1 MSQNRG
7 YRRDGRQSYQMNSS
21 AHYGG
26 RSGQQ
31 MNVNPWEG
39 GLVPG
44 GRSGVGGLLPTPPQS
59 SNLLSQLS
67 SPEAQLALASNLL
80 STLLRPQQP
89 SPEVP
94 SLLSLGSLGHLGN
107 APGGS
112 GYRQHSGYGPGRYQ
126 DPGPNRRKRM
136 ESRRQEPY
144 NKGRRPAPARGGPER
159 KPGGSQGLRSP
170 SIGKSRSGSGTKPGV
185 KADRKDDDKE
195 PKKDKDLEDDKSSG
209 AEKKT
214 DEEDVKRDEGED
226 GEKKR
231 DWKDEKKSEE
241 LSGADK
247 DENEDDKEEDEK
259 DKGVEKVPA
268 SRYSGI
274 PPSLF
279 YCHVC
284 KKHMWDEN
292 SFQNHLKGRTHQLMM
307 DKLEESYKIRV
318 ELMRHEQKVAEQQRE
333 IEMERMKRQG
343 KKVNMNIREY
353 CTMCDLHFFGNLI
366 VHRKN
371 DRHQQLKN
379 FLHPRCLP
387 CGKEFPTRVE
397 WDHHKLTP
405 LHLKKTAEARKNR
418 KSGSDDEFGIEE
430 LISGGGGFGDDF
442 SKREIKVRTRE
453 EEEDEIKEADKVNE
467 TVLGK
472 EKSGGPEKDE
482 GVNKDAEGKDEG
494 EATVIGNLRLR
505 VPKYNPEVAVGLSL
519 LKKMTGQ
526 TCRACHRFFINVEDA
541 KTHCRTLMH
550 YNNFVELI
558 KEKAKAAEA
567 KERREAKAEAK
578 KREGSLESTEKA
590 AKRTEDMNTVD
601 DEGNWKRRKV
611 ANAEEDE
618 DADADALVSTPTDGG
633 KVSETAA
640 TTNPVVKEDISEAVP
655 TNGSQKYDPLEA
667 DAEESNPED
676 ENKGTQSQTP
686 VKEEEEEEEDKVK
699 NKKEN
704 SIVGDDNLWAE
715 VDRDLGSILD
725 TVDGEAETESLND
738 MTEDE
743 LLNIKQ
749 ESDSPAKVSRNS
761 TRNKATRGSLTPKTR
776 GRKKK

>member
-1 MSQNRG
+1 MKMSQNRG

-44 GRSGVGGLLPTPPQS
+44 GRSGIAGLLPTPPQT

-80 STLLRPQQP
+80 STLLRPQQQP
-89 SPEVP
+89 PQVP
-94 SLLSLGSLGHLGN
+94 SLLSLGAVDHMGN
-107 APGGS
+107 SAGS
-112 GYRQHSGYGPGRYQ
+112 GYRQQSGYGPGRYQ

-136 ESRRQEPY
+136 DSRRQEPY
-144 NKGRRPAPARGGPER
+144 SKPTQGRRPAPARGGPER

-170 SIGKSRSGSGTKPGV
+170 SVGKSRSGSGTKPGG
-185 KADRKDDDKE
+185 KADRKDDDNE
-195 PKKDKDLEDDKSSG
+195 PKKDKDQEDDISSG

-214 DEEDVKRDEGED
+214 DEEDVKRDESED

-241 LSGADK
+241 LL
-247 DENEDDKEEDEK
+247 DDNQDEK
-259 DKGVEKVPA
+259 DEEKGSGGKDKDVTEKVPT

-284 KKHMWDEN
+284 KKHMWDDI
-292 SFQNHLKGRTHQLMM
+292 SFHNHLKGRTHQLMM

-343 KKVNMNIREY
+343 KKVNMSIREY

-405 LHLKKTAEARKNR
+405 LHLRKTAEVRKSR
-418 KSGSDDEFGIEE
+418 KSGSDDDFGIEE
-430 LISGGGGFGDDF
+430 LISGEGSGFGDDF
-442 SKREIKVRTRE
+442 SKRDIKVRTQE
-453 EEEDEIKEADKVNE
+453 EEEEEIKEGDKRNE
-467 TVLGK
+467 TDKGSDK
-472 EKSGGPEKDE
+472 NDGAEKNEGAEKDA
-482 GVNKDAEGKDEG
+482 DGKDEG
-494 EATVIGNLRLR
+494 ESTIIGNLRFR
-505 VPKYNPEVAVGLSL
+505 VPKYNPDVAVGLSL

-526 TCRACHRFFINVEDA
+526 ICRTCHRFFVNVEDA
-541 KTHCRTLMH
+541 KTHCRTLLH
-550 YNNFVELI
+550 YNNFVALV
-558 KEKAKAAEA
+558 KEKAKVAEA
-567 KERREAKAEAK
+567 KEKREAKAEAK
-578 KREGSLESTEKA
+578 KREGSLEKTEKA
-590 AKRTEDMNTVD
+590 AKRTEDTTTVD

-611 ANAEEDE
+611 ANAEDDDE
-618 DADADALVSTPTDGG
+618 DADVPTVTDDDR
-633 KVSETAA
+633 VSEATA
-640 TTNPVVKEDISEAVP
+640 TNPIKEEISEKIP

-667 DAEESNPED
+667 DAEESNPGD
-676 ENKGTQSQTP
+676 ESKDAESETP
-686 VKEEEEEEEDKVK
+686 VKEEEEEKVK
-699 NKKEN
+699 IKKDDAAADAE
-704 SIVGDDNLWAE
+704 DNLWAE
-715 VDRDLGSILD
+715 VDRDIGSLLD
-725 TVDGEAETESLND
+725 AVDGEGETESLNE
-738 MTEDE
+738 MMEDD
-743 LLNIKQ
+743 LLAVKQ
-749 ESDSPAKVSRNS
+749 ESDSPAKGSRNS
-761 TRNKATRGSLTPKTR
+761 TRNKGTRGSLAARAR

>member
-1 MSQNRG
+1 
-7 YRRDGRQSYQMNSS
+7 MNSNP
-21 AHYGG
+21 HYGG

-39 GLVPG
+39 GMVPG
-44 GRSGVGGLLPTPPQS
+44 GRSGVAGLLPTPPQA

-80 STLLRPQQP
+80 STLLRPQQQTP
-89 SPEVP
+89 QVP
-94 SLLSLGSLGHLGN
+94 SLLSLGSVGQMGN
-107 APGGS
+107 AGG
-112 GYRQHSGYGPGRYQ
+112 GYRQNSGYGPNAGRYQ

-136 ESRRQEPY
+136 DSRRQEPY
-144 NKGRRPAPARGGPER
+144 NKPMQGRRTAPARGGPER
-159 KPGGSQGLRSP
+159 KPGSQGLRSP
-170 SIGKSRSGSGTKPGV
+170 SVGKSRSGSGTKPGG

-195 PKKDKDLEDDKSSG
+195 PKKDKDEEDDKDSG

-214 DEEDVKRDEGED
+214 DEEDVKREDGED

-241 LSGADK
+241 SGDNKDDK
-247 DENEDDKEEDEK
+247 DDEGKDKSKDKEK
-259 DKGVEKVPA
+259 DKDVAEKAPT

-274 PPSLF
+274 PAFLF

-284 KKHMWDEN
+284 KKHMWDDN

-307 DKLEESYKIRV
+307 DKLEESYKIKV

-333 IEMERMKRQG
+333 IELERMKRQG

-371 DRHQQLKN
+371 DRHQQLKT

-418 KSGSDDEFGIEE
+418 KSGSDDELGIEE
-430 LISGGGGFGDDF
+430 LIAAEGGRFGDDL
-442 SKREIKVRTRE
+442 SKKEIKVRTRE
-453 EEEDEIKEADKVNE
+453 EEEDEIKDADKSFDADK
-467 TVLGK
+467 G
-472 EKSGGPEKDE
+472 EKTERGDGDADKGEGADKDEEKD
-482 GVNKDAEGKDEG
+482 G
-494 EATVIGNLRLR
+494 ETTTIGNLRFR
-505 VPKYNPEVAVGLSL
+505 VPKYNPDVAVGLSL
-519 LKKMTGQ
+519 LKKMSGQ
-526 TCRACHRFFINVEDA
+526 TCRACHRFFINAEDA

-550 YNNFVELI
+550 YNNFVALI

-567 KERREAKAEAK
+567 KERREAKAEAQK
-578 KREGSLESTEKA
+578 KREGSPEKTEKA
-590 AKRTEDMNTVD
+590 TKRTEDMSTVD

-611 ANAEEDE
+611 ANAEEEDE
-618 DADADALVSTPTDGG
+618 DADVSVTTANDDRG
-633 KVSETAA
+633 KEVAGTKLE
-640 TTNPVVKEDISEAVP
+640 KEEEAEDKQP

-676 ENKGTQSQTP
+676 ERKDAQAESKG
-686 VKEEEEEEEDKVK
+686 KEEEDKTKV
-699 NKKEN
+699 KKED
-704 SIVGDDNLWAE
+704 SLVADDNLWAE
-715 VDRDLGSILD
+715 VDRDIGNLLD
-725 TVDGEAETESLND
+725 TVDGEGETESLND
-738 MTEDE
+738 MIDDD
-743 LLNIKQ
+743 LAPAKQ
-749 ESDSPAKVSRNS
+749 ETDSPSRGRNS
-761 TRNKATRGSLTPKTR
+761 ARNKATRGALAARAR